1 MPKRKEACPGRILSL
16 RLSQTSCHAA
26 PAFTQIWP
34 NPRRSKVDTDGQS
47 GPSSPQGPGLL
58 SGVFCLRALVSG
70 LGAAMGEA
78 ASVMR
83 EQNVPKLSSKR
94 VDLGEAR
101 AILLLPGVEHEAL
114 GISGRKGRTVTGP
127 RNRTPGL
134 TL

>member
-1 MPKRKEACPGRILSL
+1 M
-16 RLSQTSCHAA
+16 
-26 PAFTQIWP
+26 
-34 NPRRSKVDTDGQS
+34 DTDGQS

-101 AILLLPGVEHEAL
+101 AILLPGVEHEVL
-114 GISGRKGRTVTGP
+114 RISGRKGRTVTGP

-134 TL
+134 MF